1 MVLNQDGTTTGRLLA
16 PGLGEN
22 GEDVDEDLTGAWT
35 LTGSTVQLAGDTFLT
50 DVPFNAEPNRL
61 TAEATFNGVLVSAVL
76 TK

>member
-1 MVLNQDGTTTGRLLA
+1 LLA

-22 GEDVDEDLTGAWT
+22 GEDVDEDLTGTWT
-35 LTGSTVQLAGDTFLT
+35 LTGSTVHFQLAGDTFLT